1 MFAIVMG
8 SHELSGCY
16 RETFDFFSQLLV
28 FSPVFIFHCLFFSFH
43 VVPIAIMVLLVPVEF
58 FLVVHRLDSL
68 SLCYVSFVVRSAVLL
83 LSLVSRVQTIVQACI
98 TGSKL

>member
-1 MFAIVMG
+1 MSELCLPLSWDLMNCLDAI
-8 SHELSGCY
+8 EKPLI
-16 RETFDFFSQLLV
+16 FFRNCLFFLLFSSFTV
-28 FSPVFIFHCLFFSFH
+28 FFFSFH
-43 VVPIAIMVLLVPVEF
+43 VVPSVEF